1 MGPAGAA
8 PGRVLARRYRLVRPL
23 ARGGMAE
30 VWEGRDE
37 VLGRAVAVKVLQ
49 SHLSGDAVFVER
61 FRREAVTAAAVSSPS
76 IVATYDAG
84 LDDGTAYIVMELVDG
99 RTLRQLLDGS
109 GALDVGLAVEIAA
122 QIADALGRAHR
133 AGLVHRDVKPANVLV
148 CDDEDGGVRAKVTDF
163 GIAKARAGL
172 GADLT
177 QTGTVLGTPKYLS
190 PEQIQGRHEVDERA
204 DLYSLGIVLFEMLT
218 GQVPFAGPADM
229 TIALAHLHDPA
240 PRVRSLRPSVPA
252 ALDDLVARLL
262 AKTPEERPASA
273 SEVRRAL
280 LAARP
285 GGIPVEL
292 PDSTRVADP
301 TPAAAARGGR
311 RPVAAGPFGP
321 GGGPTGAP
329 WSGTGEPGT
338 ADTAADRRAPRWAAD
353 GAGAGRTRV
362 EPDRRTGRGA
372 RPDRRPGN
380 PATGGRAAQGRTAS
394 SRTVSGQAVSGQA
407 VSGRTGTSP
416 SRAAPP
422 RARRRRRFRTTG
434 AAVAAVVVAAFVVGG
449 LLVAGSTPPA
459 RRSGSATVAIRG
471 VRVYL
476 DVSGRSPDH
485 PGETHLTFDGNPRTS
500 WWTDAYLGPDKAHF
514 GGLYDG
520 EGLAIHLARSARLQR
535 LTVTSSTRGW
545 AASTY
550 VSTHGVAMSAPLA
563 DWGQVVSTRHNLQG
577 SASFDLRGR
586 SGDWVLL
593 WLTDL
598 GPAGLANVAELQIRA
613 SA

>member
-1 MGPAGAA
+1 
-8 PGRVLARRYRLVRPL
+8 
-23 ARGGMAE
+23 MAE

-218 GQVPFAGPADM
+218 GQVPFTGPADM

-240 PRVRSLRPSVPA
+240 PRVRSLRPAVPA

-280 LAARP
+280 LAAP
-285 GGIPVEL
+285 
-292 PDSTRVADP
+292 
-301 TPAAAARGGR
+301 PAGVHAAL
-311 RPVAAGPFGP
+311 
-321 GGGPTGAP
+321 
-329 WSGTGEPGT
+329 
-338 ADTAADRRAPRWAAD
+338 ADT
-353 GAGAGRTRV
+353 T
-362 EPDRRTGRGA
+362 
-372 RPDRRPGN
+372 
-380 PATGGRAAQGRTAS
+380 
-394 SRTVSGQAVSGQA
+394 
-407 VSGRTGTSP
+407 
-416 SRAAPP
+416 
-422 RARRRRRFRTTG
+422 
-434 AAVAAVVVAAFVVGG
+434 
-449 LLVAGSTPPA
+449 
-459 RRSGSATVAIRG
+459 
-471 VRVYL
+471 
-476 DVSGRSPDH
+476 
-485 PGETHLTFDGNPRTS
+485 
-500 WWTDAYLGPDKAHF
+500 
-514 GGLYDG
+514 
-520 EGLAIHLARSARLQR
+520 
-535 LTVTSSTRGW
+535 
-545 AASTY
+545 
-550 VSTHGVAMSAPLA
+550 
-563 DWGQVVSTRHNLQG
+563 
-577 SASFDLRGR
+577 
-586 SGDWVLL
+586 
-593 WLTDL
+593 
-598 GPAGLANVAELQIRA
+598 
-613 SA
+613 